1 MKVPTYKSQLQR
13 TDRTGAGMLTAQL
26 DANVMMLPGQAL
38 QSFGADLANFGADL
52 AAVNV
57 KKQQLADKNEAAMAT
72 QELDTI
78 LKNYTLETNKIQNPH
93 EAEEFWK
100 NNLQSA
106 VTEIQSR
113 LSPGALNIFKIDG
126 MKIASDF
133 NFKFREKNDSKI
145 ITHTKDMA
153 KNETARKLDIVGDT
167 SVSTSVRLHELFE
180 IIGGKRKDTSNFN
193 FTAIP
198 TANNQGYAR
207 GSGFS
212 EQDSNLIMYHRQT
225 ITNGTFLEN
234 KDGSTT
240 TVFIRGIKNPEEG
253 ENSPIYAVPGYY
265 EGRTDWT
272 EEEVIEKAMEE
283 GWFDIY
289 PSDASEAGHKKRVG
303 KLKKII
309 NKDGQTLQK
318 IEKTM
323 QAGINGSLYNNDVI
337 DFNEMTTNNIEALS
351 TAATNT
357 LISLQN
363 NTSDAQDVVL
373 DLVNG
378 NLKDPV
384 LDMIWEQIPLEQQ
397 QKIIDKVLSSADR
410 IEALKENEIKED
422 NQAIE
427 EEYKAVYKAMIN
439 TDNYEFALDKLEL
452 LIDGRFFES
461 ESARKNAEDFV
472 ESLRPEATSTVR
484 FRTSEEGSTDEAF
497 DVLST
502 ADALNEL
509 SIDMVLERR
518 GDLTQNYFEHFLDR
532 ATTERN
538 DALSAANLDFKTI
551 FGYEEYSDKGDR
563 LGKATKAAYQL
574 ASNELN
580 NWFNQ
585 KENRG
590 ATFDEILTK
599 SKSIIKE
606 RNQEFILELTLQRA
620 YSVEALS
627 TQITA
632 MTFENKTNAEILNE
646 VKTLRVSNKISK
658 ASYLNVLEEFIFYAQ
673 KNIDYKP

>member
-57 KKQQLADKNEAAMAT
+57 KKQQLADKNEAAMAA

-78 LKNYTLETNKIQNPH
+78 LQSYTLEANKIQNPH
-93 EAEEFWK
+93 EAEQFWS

-126 MKIASDF
+126 LKIASDR
-133 NFKFREKNDSKI
+133 NFTFIEKNDSKI

-153 KNETARKLDIVGDT
+153 KNETARKLNIVGDT
-167 SVSTSVRLHELFE
+167 SVLTSVRLHELFE

-193 FTAIP
+193 FAAIP
-198 TANNQGYAR
+198 TANDQGYAV
-207 GSGFS
+207 GSGYS

-234 KDGSTT
+234 EDGSTT

-253 ENSPIYAVPGYY
+253 ANSPIYAVPGYY

-289 PSDASEAGHKKRVG
+289 PSDASEAGHKRRVG

-363 NTSDAQDVVL
+363 KAKDAQDVVL

-384 LDMIWEQIPLEQQ
+384 LDMIWDQIPLQEQ
-397 QKIIDKVLSSADR
+397 QKIIEEALGSADK
-410 IEALKENEIKED
+410 IEAAKENEIKED
-422 NQAIE
+422 NEAIE
-427 EEYKAVYKAMIN
+427 AEQDAMHQIMIN
-439 TDNYEFALDKLEL
+439 TDNYETALDKLNEL
-452 LIDGRFFES
+452 KKLNYFTLES
-461 ESARKNAEDFV
+461 DRKSAEDHV
-472 ESLRPEATSTVR
+472 ENLRPETTSTVR
-484 FRTSEEGSTDEAF
+484 FRTSEEGSTDEAINALEGLDF
-497 DVLST
+497 LNQLSFGAIVARKSQLT
-502 ADALNEL
+502 AADYRYYVNK
-509 SIDMVLERR
+509 
-518 GDLTQNYFEHFLDR
+518 

-538 DALSAANLDFKTI
+538 DALSSANLDFRTI
-551 FGYEEYSDKGDR
+551 FGYEESSDKGER

-574 ASNELN
+574 ASNELL
-580 NWFNQ
+580 NWFNK
-585 KENRG
+585 KENRI
-590 ATFDEILTK
+590 ATFDEILK
-599 SKSIIKE
+599 ESKDIINRRNEGFSQILQVE
-606 RNQEFILELTLQRA
+606 RY
-620 YSVEALS
+620 YSVQTYTKNS
-627 TQITA
+627 G
-632 MTFENKTNAEILNE
+632 MTLTNKTNAEILEEAKNLFMSGKLIE
-646 VKTLRVSNKISK
+646 QQFRNIQ
-658 ASYLNVLEEFIFYAQ
+658 EEFSFYSL

>member
-57 KKQQLADKNEAAMAT
+57 KKQQLADKNEAAMAA

-78 LKNYTLETNKIQNPH
+78 LQSYTLEANKIQNPH
-93 EAEEFWK
+93 EAEQFWS

-126 MKIASDF
+126 LKIASDR
-133 NFKFREKNDSKI
+133 NFTFIEKNDSKI

-153 KNETARKLDIVGDT
+153 KNETARKLNIVGDT
-167 SVSTSVRLHELFE
+167 SVLTSVRLHELFE

-193 FTAIP
+193 FAAIP
-198 TANNQGYAR
+198 TANDQGYAV
-207 GSGFS
+207 GSGYS

-234 KDGSTT
+234 EDGSTT

-253 ENSPIYAVPGYY
+253 ANSPIYAVPGYY

-289 PSDASEAGHKKRVG
+289 PSDASEAGHKRRVG

-363 NTSDAQDVVL
+363 NTFDAQDVVL

-384 LDMIWEQIPLEQQ
+384 LDMIWDQIPLQEQ
-397 QKIIDKVLSSADR
+397 QKIIEEALGSADK
-410 IEALKENEIKED
+410 IEAAKENEIKED
-422 NQAIE
+422 NEAIE
-427 EEYKAVYKAMIN
+427 AEQDAMHQIMIN
-439 TDNYEFALDKLEL
+439 TDNYETALDKLNEL
-452 LIDGRFFES
+452 KKLNYFTLES
-461 ESARKNAEDFV
+461 DRKSAEDHV
-472 ESLRPEATSTVR
+472 ENLRPETTSTVR
-484 FRTSEEGSTDEAF
+484 FRTSEEGSTDEAIN
-497 DVLST
+497 
-502 ADALNEL
+502 ALEGL
-509 SIDMVLERR
+509 D
-518 GDLTQNYFEHFLDR
+518 FLDKLSFGAIVAR
-532 ATTERN
+532 KSQLTAADYRYYVNKATTERN
-538 DALSAANLDFKTI
+538 DALSSANLDFRTI
-551 FGYEEYSDKGDR
+551 FGYEESSDKGER
-563 LGKATKAAYQL
+563 LGKATKAAYQQ
-574 ASNELN
+574 SYNELL
-580 NWFNQ
+580 NWYNT
-585 KENRG
+585 KENRT
-590 ATFDEILTK
+590 ATFDEILQK
-599 SKSIIKE
+599 SKDIIKE
-606 RNQEFILELTLQRA
+606 RNEGFTQILQVERY
-620 YSVEALS
+620 YSVQTYTKNS
-627 TQITA
+627 G
-632 MTFENKTNAEILNE
+632 MTLTNKTNAEILEEAKNLFMSGKLIE
-646 VKTLRVSNKISK
+646 QQFRNIQ
-658 ASYLNVLEEFIFYAQ
+658 EEFSFYSL

>member
-57 KKQQLADKNEAAMAT
+57 KKQQLADKNEAAMAA

-78 LKNYTLETNKIQNPH
+78 LQSYTLEANKIQNPH
-93 EAEEFWK
+93 EAEQFWS

-126 MKIASDF
+126 LKIASDR
-133 NFKFREKNDSKI
+133 NFTFIEKNDSKI

-153 KNETARKLDIVGDT
+153 KNETARKLNIVGDT
-167 SVSTSVRLHELFE
+167 SVLTSVRLHELFE

-193 FTAIP
+193 FAAIP
-198 TANNQGYAR
+198 TANDQGYAV
-207 GSGFS
+207 GSGYS

-234 KDGSTT
+234 EDGSTT

-253 ENSPIYAVPGYY
+253 ANSPIYAVPGYY

-289 PSDASEAGHKKRVG
+289 PSDASEAGHKRRVG

-363 NTSDAQDVVL
+363 NTFDAQDVVL

-384 LDMIWEQIPLEQQ
+384 LDMIWDQIPLQEQ
-397 QKIIDKVLSSADR
+397 QKIIEEALGSADK
-410 IEALKENEIKED
+410 IEAAKENEIKED
-422 NQAIE
+422 NEAIE
-427 EEYKAVYKAMIN
+427 AEQDAMHQIMIN
-439 TDNYEFALDKLEL
+439 TDNYETALDKLNEL
-452 LIDGRFFES
+452 KKLNYFTLES
-461 ESARKNAEDFV
+461 DRKSAEDHV
-472 ESLRPEATSTVR
+472 ENLRPETTSTVR
-484 FRTSEEGSTDEAF
+484 FRTSEEGSTDEAINALEGLDF
-497 DVLST
+497 LNQLSFGAIVARKSQLT
-502 ADALNEL
+502 AADYRYYVNK
-509 SIDMVLERR
+509 
-518 GDLTQNYFEHFLDR
+518 

-538 DALSAANLDFKTI
+538 DALSSANLDFRTI
-551 FGYEEYSDKGDR
+551 FGYEESSDKGER
-563 LGKATKAAYQL
+563 LGKATKAAYQQ
-574 ASNELN
+574 SYNELL
-580 NWFNQ
+580 NWYNT
-585 KENRG
+585 KENRT
-590 ATFDEILTK
+590 ATFDEILQK
-599 SKSIIKE
+599 SKDIIKE
-606 RNQEFILELTLQRA
+606 RNEGFTQILQVERY
-620 YSVEALS
+620 YSVQTYTKNS
-627 TQITA
+627 G
-632 MTFENKTNAEILNE
+632 MTLTNKTNAEILEEAKNLFMSGKLIE
-646 VKTLRVSNKISK
+646 QQFRNIQ
-658 ASYLNVLEEFIFYAQ
+658 EEFSFYSL

>member
-26 DANVMMLPGQAL
+26 DANVMMLPGQGL
-38 QSFGADLANFGADL
+38 QSFGADLVNFGADL

-57 KKQQLADKNEAAMAT
+57 KKQQLADKNEAAMAS

-153 KNETARKLDIVGDT
+153 KNETARKLNIVGDT
-167 SVSTSVRLHELFE
+167 SVSTSVRVHELFE

-207 GSGFS
+207 ESGFS
-212 EQDSNLIMYHRQT
+212 KQDSNLIMYHRQT
-225 ITNGTFLEN
+225 ITNGMFLEN

-240 TVFIRGIKNPEEG
+240 TIFIRGIKNPEEG

-289 PSDASEAGHKKRVG
+289 PSDASEAGHKRRVG

-351 TAATNT
+351 TAALNT

-384 LDMIWEQIPLEQQ
+384 LYMIWDQIPLQEQ
-397 QKIIDKVLSSADR
+397 QKIIEEALGSADK

-422 NQAIE
+422 NEAIE
-427 EEYKAVYKAMIN
+427 AEQDAMHQIMIN
-439 TDNYEFALDKLEL
+439 TDSYETALDKLNEL
-452 LIDGRFFES
+452 KKLNYFKS
-461 ESARKNAEDFV
+461 ESDRKSAEDHV
-472 ESLRPEATSTVR
+472 ENLRPETTSTVK
-484 FRTSEEGSTDEAF
+484 FRTPEERSTDEAIN
-497 DVLST
+497 
-502 ADALNEL
+502 ALEGL
-509 SIDMVLERR
+509 D
-518 GDLTQNYFEHFLDR
+518 FLDQLSFGAIVAR
-532 ATTERN
+532 KSQLTAADYRYYVNKATTERN
-538 DALSAANLDFKTI
+538 DALSSANLDFRTI
-551 FGYEEYSDKGDR
+551 FGYEESSDKGER

-574 ASNELN
+574 ASNELL
-580 NWFNQ
+580 NWFNT
-585 KENRG
+585 KENRT

-599 SKSIIKE
+599 SKDIIKE
-606 RNQEFILELTLQRA
+606 RNEGFTQILQVERY
-620 YSVEALS
+620 YSVQTYTKNS
-627 TQITA
+627 G
-632 MTFENKTNAEILNE
+632 MTLINKTNAEILEEAQN
-646 VKTLRVSNKISK
+646 LLISGK
-658 ASYLNVLEEFIFYAQ
+658 LIEQQFRNIQEEFSFYSL

>member
-57 KKQQLADKNEAAMAT
+57 KKQQLADKNEAAMAA

-78 LKNYTLETNKIQNPH
+78 LQSYTLEANKIQNPH
-93 EAEEFWK
+93 EAEQFWS

-126 MKIASDF
+126 LKIASDR
-133 NFKFREKNDSKI
+133 NFTFIEKNDSKI

-153 KNETARKLDIVGDT
+153 KNETARKLNIVGDT
-167 SVSTSVRLHELFE
+167 SVLTSVRLHELFE

-193 FTAIP
+193 FAAIP
-198 TANNQGYAR
+198 TANDQGYAV
-207 GSGFS
+207 GSGYS

-234 KDGSTT
+234 EDGSTT

-253 ENSPIYAVPGYY
+253 ANSPIYAVPGYY

-289 PSDASEAGHKKRVG
+289 PSDASEAGHKRRVG

-363 NTSDAQDVVL
+363 NTFDAQDVVL

-384 LDMIWEQIPLEQQ
+384 LDMIWDQIPLQEQ
-397 QKIIDKVLSSADR
+397 QKIIEEALGSADK
-410 IEALKENEIKED
+410 IEAAKENEIKED
-422 NQAIE
+422 NEAIE
-427 EEYKAVYKAMIN
+427 AEQDAMHQIMIN
-439 TDNYEFALDKLEL
+439 TDNYETALDKLNEL
-452 LIDGRFFES
+452 KKLNYFTLES
-461 ESARKNAEDFV
+461 DRKSAEDHV
-472 ESLRPEATSTVR
+472 ENLRPETTSTVR
-484 FRTSEEGSTDEAF
+484 FRTSEEGSTDEAINALEGLDF
-497 DVLST
+497 LNQLSFGAIVARKSQLT
-502 ADALNEL
+502 AADYRYYVNK
-509 SIDMVLERR
+509 
-518 GDLTQNYFEHFLDR
+518 

-538 DALSAANLDFKTI
+538 DALSDANLDFRTI
-551 FGYEEYSDKGDR
+551 FGYEESSDKGER
-563 LGKATKAAYQL
+563 LGKATKAAYQQ
-574 ASNELN
+574 SYNELL
-580 NWFNQ
+580 NWYNT
-585 KENRG
+585 KENRT
-590 ATFDEILTK
+590 ATFDEILQK
-599 SKSIIKE
+599 SKDIIKE
-606 RNQEFILELTLQRA
+606 RNEGFTQILQVERY
-620 YSVEALS
+620 YSVQTYTKNS
-627 TQITA
+627 G
-632 MTFENKTNAEILNE
+632 MTLTNKTNAEILEEAKNLFMSGKLIE
-646 VKTLRVSNKISK
+646 QQFRNIQ
-658 ASYLNVLEEFIFYAQ
+658 EEFSFYSL

>member
-57 KKQQLADKNEAAMAT
+57 KKQQLADKNEAAMAA

-78 LKNYTLETNKIQNPH
+78 LQSYTLEANKIQNPH
-93 EAEEFWK
+93 EAEQFWS

-126 MKIASDF
+126 LKIASDR
-133 NFKFREKNDSKI
+133 NFTFIEKNDSKI

-153 KNETARKLDIVGDT
+153 KNETARKLNIVGDT
-167 SVSTSVRLHELFE
+167 SVLTSVRLHELFE

-193 FTAIP
+193 FAAIP
-198 TANNQGYAR
+198 TANDQGYAV
-207 GSGFS
+207 GSGYS

-234 KDGSTT
+234 EDGSTT

-253 ENSPIYAVPGYY
+253 ANSPIYAVPGYY

-289 PSDASEAGHKKRVG
+289 PSDASEAGHKRRVG

-363 NTSDAQDVVL
+363 NTFDAQDVVL

-384 LDMIWEQIPLEQQ
+384 LDMIWDQIPLQEQ
-397 QKIIDKVLSSADR
+397 QKIIEEALGSADK
-410 IEALKENEIKED
+410 IEAAKENEIKED
-422 NQAIE
+422 NEAIE
-427 EEYKAVYKAMIN
+427 AEQDAMHQIMIN
-439 TDNYEFALDKLEL
+439 TDNYETALDKLNEL
-452 LIDGRFFES
+452 KKLNYFTLES
-461 ESARKNAEDFV
+461 DRKSAEDHV
-472 ESLRPEATSTVR
+472 ENLRPETTSTVT
-484 FRTSEEGSTDEAF
+484 FRTPEERSTDEAIN
-497 DVLST
+497 
-502 ADALNEL
+502 ALEGL
-509 SIDMVLERR
+509 D
-518 GDLTQNYFEHFLDR
+518 FLDKLSFGAIVAR
-532 ATTERN
+532 KSQLTAADYRYYVNKATTERN
-538 DALSAANLDFKTI
+538 DALSDANLDFRTI
-551 FGYEEYSDKGDR
+551 FGYEESSDKGER
-563 LGKATKAAYQL
+563 LGKATKAAYQQ
-574 ASNELN
+574 SYNELL
-580 NWFNQ
+580 NWYNT
-585 KENRG
+585 KENRT
-590 ATFDEILTK
+590 ATFDEILQK
-599 SKSIIKE
+599 SKDIIKE
-606 RNQEFILELTLQRA
+606 RNEGFTQILQVERY
-620 YSVEALS
+620 YSVQTYTKNS
-627 TQITA
+627 G
-632 MTFENKTNAEILNE
+632 MTLTNKTNAEILEEAKNLFMSGKLIE
-646 VKTLRVSNKISK
+646 QQFRNIQ
-658 ASYLNVLEEFIFYAQ
+658 EEFSFYSL

>member
-26 DANVMMLPGQAL
+26 DANVMMLPGQGL
-38 QSFGADLANFGADL
+38 QSFGADLVNFGADL

-57 KKQQLADKNEAAMAT
+57 KKQQLADKNEAAMAS

-153 KNETARKLDIVGDT
+153 KNETARKLNIVGDT
-167 SVSTSVRLHELFE
+167 SVSTSVRVHELFE

-207 GSGFS
+207 ESGFS
-212 EQDSNLIMYHRQT
+212 KQDSNLIMYHRQT
-225 ITNGTFLEN
+225 ITNGMFLEN

-240 TVFIRGIKNPEEG
+240 TIFIRGIKNPEEG

-289 PSDASEAGHKKRVG
+289 PSDASEAGHKRRVG

-351 TAATNT
+351 TAALNT

-384 LDMIWEQIPLEQQ
+384 LYMIWDQIPLQEQ
-397 QKIIDKVLSSADR
+397 QKIIEEALGSADK

-422 NQAIE
+422 NEAIE
-427 EEYKAVYKAMIN
+427 AEQDAMHQIMIN
-439 TDNYEFALDKLEL
+439 TDSYETALDKLNEL
-452 LIDGRFFES
+452 KKLNYFKS
-461 ESARKNAEDFV
+461 ESDRKSAEDHV
-472 ESLRPEATSTVR
+472 ENLRPETTSTVK
-484 FRTSEEGSTDEAF
+484 FRTPEERSTDEAIN
-497 DVLST
+497 
-502 ADALNEL
+502 ALEGL
-509 SIDMVLERR
+509 D
-518 GDLTQNYFEHFLDR
+518 FLDQLSFGAIVAR
-532 ATTERN
+532 KSQLTAADYRYYVNKATTERN
-538 DALSAANLDFKTI
+538 DALSSANLDFRTI
-551 FGYEEYSDKGDR
+551 FGYEESSDKGER

-574 ASNELN
+574 ASNELL
-580 NWFNQ
+580 NWFNT
-585 KENRG
+585 KENRT

-599 SKSIIKE
+599 SKDIIKE
-606 RNQEFILELTLQRA
+606 RNEGFTQILQVERY
-620 YSVEALS
+620 YSVQTYTKNS
-627 TQITA
+627 G
-632 MTFENKTNAEILNE
+632 MTLINKTNAEILEEAQN
-646 VKTLRVSNKISK
+646 LLISGK
-658 ASYLNVLEEFIFYAQ
+658 LIEQQFRNIQEESSFYSL

>member
-57 KKQQLADKNEAAMAT
+57 KKQQLADKNEAALAA

-126 MKIASDF
+126 LKIASDF

-145 ITHTKDMA
+145 ITHTKNMA

-234 KDGSTT
+234 EDGSTT

-253 ENSPIYAVPGYY
+253 ANSPIYAVPGYY

-289 PSDASEAGHKKRVG
+289 PSDASEAGHKRRVG

-363 NTSDAQDVVL
+363 NTFDAQDVVL

-384 LDMIWEQIPLEQQ
+384 LDMIWDQIPLQEQ
-397 QKIIDKVLSSADR
+397 QKIIEEALGSADK
-410 IEALKENEIKED
+410 IEAAKENEIKED
-422 NQAIE
+422 NEAIE
-427 EEYKAVYKAMIN
+427 EEYKAVHKAMIN

-461 ESARKNAEDFV
+461 ESAKKNAEDYV

-509 SIDMVLERR
+509 SIEMVLTRR
-518 GDLTQNYFEHFLDR
+518 DQLTQNHFEHFLDR

-551 FGYEEYSDKGDR
+551 FGYEESSDKGER
-563 LGKATKAAYQL
+563 LGKATKAAYQQ
-574 ASNELN
+574 SYNELL
-580 NWFNQ
+580 NWYNT
-585 KENRG
+585 KENRT
-590 ATFDEILTK
+590 ATFDEILQK
-599 SKSIIKE
+599 SKDIIKE
-606 RNQEFILELTLQRA
+606 RNEGFTQILQVERY
-620 YSVEALS
+620 YSVQTYTKNS
-627 TQITA
+627 P
-632 MTFENKTNAEILNE
+632 MTLTNKTNAEILKEAEN
-646 VKTLRVSNKISK
+646 LFISGELSK
-658 ASYLNVLEEFIFYAQ
+658 QQFRNIQEDFSFFSL

>member
-26 DANVMMLPGQAL
+26 DANVMMLPGQGL
-38 QSFGADLANFGADL
+38 QSFGADLVNFGADL

-57 KKQQLADKNEAAMAT
+57 KKQQLADKNEAAMAS

-153 KNETARKLDIVGDT
+153 KNETARKLNIVGDT
-167 SVSTSVRLHELFE
+167 SVSTSVRVHELFE

-207 GSGFS
+207 ESGFS
-212 EQDSNLIMYHRQT
+212 KQDSNLIMYHRQT
-225 ITNGTFLEN
+225 ITNGMFLEN

-240 TVFIRGIKNPEEG
+240 TIFIRGIKNPEEG

-289 PSDASEAGHKKRVG
+289 PSDASEAGHKRRVG

-351 TAATNT
+351 TAALNT

-384 LDMIWEQIPLEQQ
+384 LYMIWDQIPLQEQ
-397 QKIIDKVLSSADR
+397 QKIIEEALGSADK

-422 NQAIE
+422 NEAIE
-427 EEYKAVYKAMIN
+427 AEQDAMHQIMIN
-439 TDNYEFALDKLEL
+439 TDSYETALDKLNEL
-452 LIDGRFFES
+452 KKLNYFKS
-461 ESARKNAEDFV
+461 ESDRKSAEDHV
-472 ESLRPEATSTVR
+472 ENLRPETTSTVK
-484 FRTSEEGSTDEAF
+484 FRTPEERSTDEAIN
-497 DVLST
+497 
-502 ADALNEL
+502 ALEGL
-509 SIDMVLERR
+509 D
-518 GDLTQNYFEHFLDR
+518 FLDQLSFGAIVAR
-532 ATTERN
+532 KSQLTAADYRYYVNKATTERN
-538 DALSAANLDFKTI
+538 DALSSANLDFRTI
-551 FGYEEYSDKGDR
+551 FGYEESSDKGER

-574 ASNELN
+574 ASNELL
-580 NWFNQ
+580 NWFNT
-585 KENRG
+585 KENRT

-599 SKSIIKE
+599 SKDIIKKRNEGFTQILQVE
-606 RNQEFILELTLQRA
+606 RY
-620 YSVEALS
+620 YSVQTYTKNS
-627 TQITA
+627 G
-632 MTFENKTNAEILNE
+632 MTLINKTNAEILEEAQN
-646 VKTLRVSNKISK
+646 LLISGK
-658 ASYLNVLEEFIFYAQ
+658 LIEQQFRNIQEEFSFYSL

>member
-57 KKQQLADKNEAAMAT
+57 KKQQLADKNEAAMAA

-78 LKNYTLETNKIQNPH
+78 LQSYTLEANKIQNPH
-93 EAEEFWK
+93 EAEQFWS

-126 MKIASDF
+126 LKIASDR
-133 NFKFREKNDSKI
+133 NFTFIEKNDSKI

-153 KNETARKLDIVGDT
+153 KNETARKLNIVGDT
-167 SVSTSVRLHELFE
+167 SVLTSVRLHELFE

-193 FTAIP
+193 FAAIP
-198 TANNQGYAR
+198 TANDQGYAV
-207 GSGFS
+207 GSGYS

-234 KDGSTT
+234 EDGSTT

-253 ENSPIYAVPGYY
+253 ANSPIYAVPGYY

-289 PSDASEAGHKKRVG
+289 PSDASEAGHKRRVG

-318 IEKTM
+318 IKKTM

-363 NTSDAQDVVL
+363 NTFDAQDVVL

-384 LDMIWEQIPLEQQ
+384 LDMIWDQIPLQEQ
-397 QKIIDKVLSSADR
+397 QKIIEEALGSADK
-410 IEALKENEIKED
+410 IEAAKENEIKED
-422 NQAIE
+422 NEAIE
-427 EEYKAVYKAMIN
+427 AEQDAMHQIMIN
-439 TDNYEFALDKLEL
+439 TDNYETALDKLNEL
-452 LIDGRFFES
+452 KKLNYFTLES
-461 ESARKNAEDFV
+461 DRKSAEDHV
-472 ESLRPEATSTVR
+472 ENLRPETTSTVR
-484 FRTSEEGSTDEAF
+484 FRTSEEGSTDEAINALEGLDF
-497 DVLST
+497 LNQLSFGAIVARKSQLT
-502 ADALNEL
+502 AADYRYYVNK
-509 SIDMVLERR
+509 
-518 GDLTQNYFEHFLDR
+518 

-538 DALSAANLDFKTI
+538 DALSSANLDFRTI
-551 FGYEEYSDKGDR
+551 FGYEESSDKGER
-563 LGKATKAAYQL
+563 LGKATKAAYQQ
-574 ASNELN
+574 SYNELL
-580 NWFNQ
+580 NWYNT
-585 KENRG
+585 KENRT
-590 ATFDEILTK
+590 ATFDEILQK
-599 SKSIIKE
+599 SKDIIKE
-606 RNQEFILELTLQRA
+606 RNEGFTQILQVERY
-620 YSVEALS
+620 YSVQTYTKNS
-627 TQITA
+627 G
-632 MTFENKTNAEILNE
+632 MTLTNKTNAEILEEAKNLFMSGKLIE
-646 VKTLRVSNKISK
+646 QQFRNIQ
-658 ASYLNVLEEFIFYAQ
+658 EEFSFYSL

>member
-26 DANVMMLPGQAL
+26 DANVMMLPGQGL
-38 QSFGADLANFGADL
+38 QSFGADLVNFGADL

-57 KKQQLADKNEAAMAT
+57 KKQQLADKNEAAMAS

-153 KNETARKLDIVGDT
+153 KNETARKLNIVGDT
-167 SVSTSVRLHELFE
+167 SVSTSVRVHELFE

-207 GSGFS
+207 ESGFS
-212 EQDSNLIMYHRQT
+212 KQDSNLIMYHRQT
-225 ITNGTFLEN
+225 ITNGMFLEN

-240 TVFIRGIKNPEEG
+240 TIFIRGIKNPEEG

-289 PSDASEAGHKKRVG
+289 PSDASEAGHKRRVG

-351 TAATNT
+351 TAALNT

-384 LDMIWEQIPLEQQ
+384 LYMIWDQIPLQEQ
-397 QKIIDKVLSSADR
+397 QKIIEEALGSADK

-422 NQAIE
+422 NEAIE
-427 EEYKAVYKAMIN
+427 AEQDAMHQIMIN
-439 TDNYEFALDKLEL
+439 TDSYETALDKLNEL
-452 LIDGRFFES
+452 KKLNYFKS
-461 ESARKNAEDFV
+461 ESDRKSAEDHV
-472 ESLRPEATSTVR
+472 ENLRPETTSTVK
-484 FRTSEEGSTDEAF
+484 FRTPEERSTDEAIN
-497 DVLST
+497 
-502 ADALNEL
+502 ALEGL
-509 SIDMVLERR
+509 D
-518 GDLTQNYFEHFLDR
+518 FLDQLSFGAIVAR
-532 ATTERN
+532 KSQLTAADYRYYVNKATTERN
-538 DALSAANLDFKTI
+538 DALSSANLDFRTI
-551 FGYEEYSDKGDR
+551 FGYEESSDKGER

-574 ASNELN
+574 ASNELL
-580 NWFNQ
+580 NWFNT
-585 KENRG
+585 KENRT

-599 SKSIIKE
+599 SKDIIKE
-606 RNQEFILELTLQRA
+606 RNEGFTQILQVERY
-620 YSVEALS
+620 YSVQTYTKNS
-627 TQITA
+627 G
-632 MTFENKTNAEILNE
+632 MTLINKTNAEILEEAQN
-646 VKTLRVSNKISK
+646 LLISGK
-658 ASYLNVLEEFIFYAQ
+658 LIEQQFRNIQEEFSF
-673 KNIDYKP
+673 

>member
-57 KKQQLADKNEAAMAT
+57 KKQQLADKNEAAMAA

-78 LKNYTLETNKIQNPH
+78 LQSYTLEANKIQNPH
-93 EAEEFWK
+93 EAEQFWS

-126 MKIASDF
+126 LKIASDR
-133 NFKFREKNDSKI
+133 NFTFIEKNDSKI

-153 KNETARKLDIVGDT
+153 KNETARKLNIVGDT
-167 SVSTSVRLHELFE
+167 SVLTSVRLHELFE

-193 FTAIP
+193 FAAIP
-198 TANNQGYAR
+198 TANDQGYAV
-207 GSGFS
+207 GSGYS

-234 KDGSTT
+234 EDGSTT

-253 ENSPIYAVPGYY
+253 ANSPIYAVPGYY

-289 PSDASEAGHKKRVG
+289 PSDASEAGHKRRVG

-384 LDMIWEQIPLEQQ
+384 LDMIWDQIPLQEQ
-397 QKIIDKVLSSADR
+397 QKIIEEALGSADK

-422 NQAIE
+422 NEAI
-427 EEYKAVYKAMIN
+427 KAEQDAMHQIMIN
-439 TDNYEFALDKLEL
+439 TDNYETALDKLNEL
-452 LIDGRFFES
+452 KKLNYFTLES
-461 ESARKNAEDFV
+461 DRKSAEDHV
-472 ESLRPEATSTVR
+472 ENLRPETTSTVR
-484 FRTSEEGSTDEAF
+484 FRTSEEGSTDEAINALEGLDF
-497 DVLST
+497 LNQLSFGAIVARKSQLT
-502 ADALNEL
+502 AADYRYYVNK
-509 SIDMVLERR
+509 
-518 GDLTQNYFEHFLDR
+518 

-538 DALSAANLDFKTI
+538 DALSSANLDFRTI
-551 FGYEEYSDKGDR
+551 FGYEESSDKGER
-563 LGKATKAAYQL
+563 LGKATKAAYQQ
-574 ASNELN
+574 SYNELL
-580 NWFNQ
+580 NWYNT
-585 KENRG
+585 KENRT
-590 ATFDEILTK
+590 ATFDEILQK
-599 SKSIIKE
+599 SKDIIKE
-606 RNQEFILELTLQRA
+606 RNEGFTQILQVERY
-620 YSVEALS
+620 YSVQTYTKNS
-627 TQITA
+627 G
-632 MTFENKTNAEILNE
+632 MTLTNKTNAEILEEAKNLFMSGKLIE
-646 VKTLRVSNKISK
+646 QQFRNIQ
-658 ASYLNVLEEFIFYAQ
+658 EEFSFYSL